1 MMILVHEAID
11 KPLGAMHRGQEP
23 GSAQMRNT
31 AMTYALY
38 AKSRFG
44 GTIICLAVS
53 DDMQII
59 KNHEAAWRAAH
70 GKWWTYTLDTWEY
83 QA

>member
-1 MMILVHEAID
+1 
-11 KPLGAMHRGQEP
+11 
-23 GSAQMRNT
+23 
-31 AMTYALY
+31 MTYALY

-70 GKWWTYTLDTWEY
+70 GKWWRYEIDTWEY